1 MRESSSRSRIGRP
14 TECLH
19 VLPPQHFSCDDETD
33 LRLLDEACTISANE
47 VTPKTLETTV

>member
-1 MRESSSRSRIGRP
+1 MPESLPEQNKTPHRIFARASSR
-14 TECLH
+14 
-19 VLPPQHFSCDDETD
+19 HFSCDDETD